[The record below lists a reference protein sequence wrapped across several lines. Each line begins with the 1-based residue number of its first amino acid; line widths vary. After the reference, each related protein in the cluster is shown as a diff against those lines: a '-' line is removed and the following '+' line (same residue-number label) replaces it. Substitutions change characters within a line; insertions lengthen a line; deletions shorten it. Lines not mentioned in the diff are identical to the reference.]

1 MKRPQ
6 SWDTGEKK
14 RKTKRKKKE
23 RDENIFIGSLFNLSM
38 HSYSGH

>member
-6 SWDTGEKK
+6 SWDTGKKK
-14 RKTKRKKKE
+14 RKTKRKKK

-38 HSYSGH
+38 HSYTGH